1 MSTEAIRKAQ
11 EILTVDGRNM
21 LDIES
26 LSAVYSIDDLVKLIR
41 KLISEKT
48 DEIRDHLTL
57 DVTSA
62 ELDRSVSERFRY
74 RMALRILR
82 KEVMS

>member
-26 LSAVYSIDDLVKLIR
+26 LFAVYSIDDLVKLIR
-41 KLISEKT
+41 KLINEKT
-48 DEIRDHLTL
+48 NEIRDHLTL

-82 KEVMS
+82 KEVML